1 MNFILSYLIN
11 FWVHSIFLFVFRDNK
26 TFVLN
31 DEKKVNTFLTIPGQ
45 IVSQQE
51 QEASPIGSYTLSTRA
66 TAAAI
71 PATPQRASK
80 KGGIWNE

>member
-51 QEASPIGSYTLSTRA
+51 QEASPIGSYTQYKSNCSCYSGHA
-66 TAAAI
+66 
-71 PATPQRASK
+71 P
-80 KGGIWNE
+80 KGFEKRGNME